1 MKSIALFAFL
11 LLTTFTVFSQTVEQ
25 AQENLNTLIE
35 QRSILFQ
42 EWKKNK
48 DERNAFFGGQ
58 SKNDLRQI
66 IETQQRIIEMD
77 NKVMDA
83 IERLNMARSS
93 SIVQKRDSLSGQTF
107 RFNSEQERMK
117 NLITQKENKIK
128 SLNSEIAYHE
138 RTENIYK
145 IAFLLSL
152 TALVGIII
160 FFWYKR

>member
-11 LLTTFTVFSQTVEQ
+11 STITFSVFSQTVEQ

-35 QRSILFQ
+35 QRSTLFL

-66 IETQQRIIEMD
+66 IETQQKIIEMD

-83 IERLNMARSS
+83 IERLNVARNS
-93 SIVQKRDSLSGQTF
+93 SIVEKRDSLSGQTF
-107 RFNSEQERMK
+107 RFNSELERLK
-117 NLITQKENKIK
+117 NLVAQKENKVRT
-128 SLNSEIAYHE
+128 LTNEIAYHE
-138 RTENIYK
+138 RTENLYK
-145 IAFLLSL
+145 FSFLLSL
-152 TALVGIII
+152 TALIGIVI
-160 FFWYKR
+160 FFWYRK

>member
-1 MKSIALFAFL
+1 MKSITLFAFL
-11 LLTTFTVFSQTVEQ
+11 FSITFSVFSQTVEQ
-25 AQENLNTLIE
+25 AQENLNTVIE
-35 QRSILFQ
+35 QRNTLFL

-66 IETQQRIIEMD
+66 IETQQKIIEMD

-83 IERLNMARSS
+83 IERLNMARNST
-93 SIVQKRDSLSGQTF
+93 IVEKRDSLSGQTF

-128 SLNSEIAYHE
+128 SLTSEIAYHE

-145 IAFLLSL
+145 FSFVLSL
-152 TALVGIII
+152 TALIGLVI
-160 FFWYKR
+160 FFWYRK